1 MYNNDTAKQ
10 LCNLLEKNH
19 IQKPIVFIGSAG
31 SGKSTVG
38 RRMAK
43 KLRMQFYDSDKIIEE
58 REGMTI
64 VEIYEKYGEEYFR
77 KREKDVIEE
86 IISGYGR
93 IILSTGSNAF
103 VNPIIKEFIKLNSMS
118 IWLYAEISILYE
130 RISRRNS
137 RPEFNNVDI
146 EQTLKQITEKCYPI
160 YSEAD
165 MSVESK
171 EYDIYKVVD
180 DVIITLKNFLEK

>member
-1 MYNNDTAKQ
+1 MYNNDTARQ

-77 KREKDVIEE
+77 KREREVIERE
-86 IISGYGR
+86 
-93 IILSTGSNAF
+93 NM
-103 VNPIIKEFIKLNSMS
+103 V
-118 IWLYAEISILYE
+118 E
-130 RISRRNS
+130 RER
-137 RPEFNNVDI
+137 
-146 EQTLKQITEKCYPI
+146 EKR
-160 YSEAD
+160 
-165 MSVESK
+165 
-171 EYDIYKVVD
+171 
-180 DVIITLKNFLEK
+180 